1 MSKLDDPQDDKYFGL
16 KDYQFD
22 LAVFIVIGAIVGAF
36 FFLGG
41 VGAAED
47 IIDGEAPSR
56 RAAVVK
62 PVTPVAS
69 LVVQAQTTSDEASTS
84 ASAASEAPAPS
95 QPESEPAPAPLPA
108 SKPSS
113 GGFNVLPWLVGIVG
127 VIVVMI
133 FQQSVHRSKAPPE

>member
-1 MSKLDDPQDDKYFGL
+1 MSKRDDPQDDKYFGL

-22 LAVFIVIGAIVGAF
+22 LAVFIVIGALVGAF

-62 PVTPVAS
+62 PVAPVAS
-69 LVVQAQTTSDEASTS
+69 PVVQAPTTSDEATLFRLATQLEQARPWADRRPPVS
-84 ASAASEAPAPS
+84 ATAVSA
-95 QPESEPAPAPLPA
+95 
-108 SKPSS
+108 
-113 GGFNVLPWLVGIVG
+113 
-127 VIVVMI
+127 
-133 FQQSVHRSKAPPE
+133 